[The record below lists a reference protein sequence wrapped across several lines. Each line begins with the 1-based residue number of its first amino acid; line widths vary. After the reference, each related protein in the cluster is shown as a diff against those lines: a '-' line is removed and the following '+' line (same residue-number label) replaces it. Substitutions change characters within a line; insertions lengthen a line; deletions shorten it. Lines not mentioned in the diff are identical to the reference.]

1 MSGDL
6 YIILNSFKHYLPSC
20 SFHGILTLLII
31 ILYCTPFHKNNN
43 VTAAFT
49 SYTLIVYH
57 LLILLLLDDHASVG
71 LEKMGFLVTAS
82 LHLEATHV
90 SEATGKIMLN

>member
-6 YIILNSFKHYLPSC
+6 YIILNSLKHYLPSC

-82 LHLEATHV
+82 LHLEATQKQRKDW
-90 SEATGKIMLN
+90 TC

>member
-6 YIILNSFKHYLPSC
+6 YIILTSFKHYLPSC

-31 ILYCTPFHKNNN
+31 ILYGTPFHKNN

-49 SYTLIVYH
+49 SCTLIVYH
-57 LLILLLLDDHASVG
+57 LLILLLLDDHPSVG
-71 LEKMGFLVTAS
+71 LEKMGYQVTAS
-82 LHLEATHV
+82 QHLEAIQKQRKDWTC
-90 SEATGKIMLN
+90 